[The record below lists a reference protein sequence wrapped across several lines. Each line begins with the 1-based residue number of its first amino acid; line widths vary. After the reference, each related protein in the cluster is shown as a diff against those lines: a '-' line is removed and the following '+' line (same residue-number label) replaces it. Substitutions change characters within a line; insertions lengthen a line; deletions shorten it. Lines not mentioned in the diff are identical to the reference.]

1 MAGMNAEEK
10 EDNAIVLR
18 TQQGGRSATSTTRAY
33 RFDLNGSAL
42 DRGAPQ
48 LEVKGVTLR
57 FGGVQALRDV
67 AVTIRQGEI
76 HAIIGPNGAGK
87 TSLLNCVNGLYRP
100 QQGSIKLHN
109 GRVREL
115 TRARPSRIA
124 RWGVARSFQ
133 NIELFRH
140 MTVVE
145 NLLLGRHVHMR
156 HYVGPALIYYGP
168 ARRQEIRE
176 RELVEEVIDF
186 LELQAVRKQEV
197 GTLSYGFQK
206 RVELGRA
213 LCMQPAVLLL
223 DEPMAGMNAEEKE
236 DMARYILDVNELA
249 GVTVVLIEH
258 DMSVVMDISRR
269 ITAPGLRA
277 RDRERQ
283 PHRGLRRAGGRQ
295 GLARSPRVTDPDT
308 TFPKPLA
315 RLRSEKHDGLVAR
328 RQADAVAVPEIAPNA
343 AARTCSSLMIV

>member
-1 MAGMNAEEK
+1 M
-10 EDNAIVLR
+10 
-18 TQQGGRSATSTTRAY
+18 TSTTRAY

-48 LEVKGVTLR
+48 LEVHGVSLR

-67 AVTIRQGEI
+67 SVTITQGEI

-87 TSLLNCVNGLYRP
+87 TSLLNCINGLYRP
-100 QQGSIKLHN
+100 QQGSIRLRN
-109 GRVREL
+109 GKVHEL

-156 HYVGPALIYYGP
+156 HWLVPSLLYYGP
-168 ARRQEIRE
+168 AQRQEIRE

-186 LELQAVRKQEV
+186 LELQAVRKQQV

-258 DMSVVMDISRR
+258 DMSVVMDISH
-269 ITAPGLRA
+269 IVTVLDFGVVIAKG
-277 RDRERQ
+277 
-283 PHRGLRRAGGRQ
+283 
-295 GLARSPRVTDPDT
+295 SP
-308 TFPKPLA
+308 
-315 RLRSEKHDGLVAR
+315 SEVA
-328 RQADAVAVPEIAPNA
+328 AEPAVVKAYLGEHV
-343 AARTCSSLMIV
+343 

>member
-1 MAGMNAEEK
+1 MRPVDARR
-10 EDNAIVLR
+10 V
-18 TQQGGRSATSTTRAY
+18 GRRHPFSTSPPNVQSYADARGVGSVTSTTRAY

-48 LEVKGVTLR
+48 LEANGVSLR
-57 FGGVQALRDV
+57 FGGVLALRDV
-67 AVTIRQGEI
+67 SVTITQGEI

-87 TSLLNCVNGLYRP
+87 TSLLNCMNGLYRP
-100 QQGSIKLHN
+100 QQGSIRPHN
-109 GRVREL
+109 GSVHEL

-145 NLLLGRHVHMR
+145 NLLLGRHVQMR
-156 HYVGPALIYYGP
+156 HNIASALLYYGP
-168 ARRQEIRE
+168 ARRQEIRH

-197 GTLSYGFQK
+197 GTLAYGFQK

-213 LCMQPAVLLL
+213 LCLQPAVLLL
-223 DEPMAGMNAEEKE
+223 DEPMAGMNAEGKE
-236 DMARYILDVNELA
+236 DMARFVLDVNEPA

-258 DMSVVMDISRR
+258 DMGIVMDISHRVTVLDFGKVIAEGTPAEVASSPAV
-269 ITAPGLRA
+269 ITAYLG
-277 RDRERQ
+277 E
-283 PHRGLRRAGGRQ
+283 H
-295 GLARSPRVTDPDT
+295 V
-308 TFPKPLA
+308 
-315 RLRSEKHDGLVAR
+315 
-328 RQADAVAVPEIAPNA
+328 
-343 AARTCSSLMIV
+343 